1 MERVEREWIT
11 GWEFSKENERE
22 YHAVELPHDW
32 VVDAP
37 FRPEIEGGA
46 SQGYRDRWGTG
57 WYRKRF
63 QVDQKPGVQ
72 YALYFDG
79 VYENSTIWVNGR
91 EAGGW
96 KYGYS
101 SFRIDITSFLEA
113 GENEIRIRVDNSARP
128 SDRRYSGAVI

>member
-96 KYGYS
+96 KYGTAA
-101 SFRIDITSFLEA
+101 FA
-113 GENEIRIRVDNSARP
+113 
-128 SDRRYSGAVI
+128 